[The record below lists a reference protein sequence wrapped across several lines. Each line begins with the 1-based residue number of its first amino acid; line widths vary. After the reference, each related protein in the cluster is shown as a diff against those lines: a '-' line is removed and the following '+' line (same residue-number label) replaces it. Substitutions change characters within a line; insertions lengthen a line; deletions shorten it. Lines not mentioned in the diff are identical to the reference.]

1 MADAIDGSQ
10 EKSIKHKRMKRKLFH
25 RIFSG
30 RWPAYGLL
38 LLLGILLG
46 RVLFHS
52 GGHDNTAGHQ
62 HTEAE
67 KIEIWTCSMHPQIR
81 MTEPGKCPICG
92 MDLIPLVPVS
102 AGHADHDA
110 VHLSR
115 EAAEL
120 ANVLTT
126 KVRTGDPAAGEV
138 RLYGR
143 VQLDERLL
151 QSQVSHVSGRIE
163 KLFVNFT
170 GEAVTAGQNLAEIY
184 SPELV
189 TAQQELLETAG
200 TRHIQPLLYEA
211 SKEKLRQLKL
221 SEDQISAIES
231 SGTIT
236 SNFVV
241 VSNTSGSVV
250 SRRVS
255 TGDYI
260 SRGTVLYDIADLSRV
275 WLVLEAYESDLPF
288 INAGQQVKFTV
299 EAVPGTDF
307 SGRVAFVDPLIDP
320 LTRVAGVRV
329 DVNNRSGRL
338 KPGMFTTGI
347 LVSEMKEYRDR
358 IVVPKSAV
366 LWTGRRS
373 IVYVKD
379 PVADEPV
386 FSLREVKLGPALK
399 DAFVIIEGLEEGEE
413 IVTRGTFS
421 VDAAAQLEGKPSM
434 MNRTGAHDMHAM
446 ALSGGSPGEVK
457 GGVVSQAFVRQLTD
471 VMEHYLLLKNALVLD
486 DPAKAGQEAAV
497 LRQAL
502 MKVDMNL
509 LTGDD
514 HEKWMDLSR
523 KIAEGLSG
531 LSGSGDMENQ
541 RKGFQLVSD
550 NLYISIK
557 AFGLAG
563 KTVYYQYCPMYD
575 NNRGGYWLSEDEN
588 IRNPYFGNMML
599 SCGETKE
606 KLSF

>member
-1 MADAIDGSQ
+1 
-10 EKSIKHKRMKRKLFH
+10 MKRKLFH
-25 RIFSG
+25 GIFSG
-30 RWPAYGLL
+30 RWPVYALL

-52 GGHDNTAGHQ
+52 GGHDKTAGHQ

-67 KIEIWTCSMHPQIR
+67 KVEIWTCSMHPQIR

-92 MDLIPLVPVS
+92 MDLVPLVSVS
-102 AGHADHDA
+102 AAHADHDA
-110 VHLSR
+110 VHLSV

-126 KVRTGDPAAGEV
+126 KAEAGNPAGEV

-170 GEAVTAGQNLAEIY
+170 GETVAAGQNLAEIY

-189 TAQQELLETAG
+189 TAQQELLETAR
-200 TRHIQPLLYEA
+200 TRDIQPLLYEA
-211 SKEKLRQLKL
+211 SREKLRQLKL
-221 SEDQISAIES
+221 TEDQISAIES
-231 SGTIT
+231 SGTII

-241 VSNTSGSVV
+241 VSNTSGSVI

-255 TGDYI
+255 NGDYI
-260 SRGTVLYDIADLSRV
+260 SRGTVLYDIADLSQV
-275 WLVLEAYESDLPF
+275 WLMLEAYESDLPF
-288 INAGQQVKFTV
+288 IRAGQQVGFTV
-299 EAVPGTDF
+299 EAVPGRNF

-320 LTRVAGVRV
+320 RTRVAGIRV
-329 DVNNRSGRL
+329 DVNNRSGML
-338 KPGMFTTGI
+338 KPGMFATGT
-347 LVSEMKEYRDR
+347 LVSQLKEYRNS

-366 LWTGRRS
+366 LWTGKRS
-373 IVYVKD
+373 IVYVRD

-386 FSLREVKLGPALK
+386 FRLREVKLGPALK
-399 DAFVIIEGLEEGEE
+399 DAYVISEGLSEGEE

-434 MNRTGAHDMHAM
+434 MNRAESGGPGEVPGSSGRGGEHDMHAM
-446 ALSGGSPGEVK
+446 VISGGSMSEVK
-457 GGVVSQAFVRQLTD
+457 TGLVNQAFARQLTD
-471 VMEHYLLLKNALVLD
+471 VLEHYLLLKNTLVLD
-486 DPAKAGQEAAV
+486 DPAGAGREAAG

-502 MKVDMNL
+502 RMVDMSL

-514 HEKWMDLSR
+514 HVKWMELSD
-523 KIAEGLSG
+523 KIAGGLSV
-531 LSGSGDMENQ
+531 LSGSGSLEEQ

-599 SCGETKE
+599 GCGETKE